1 MIYQLTG
8 TGTILRLADN
18 ASIPPDPANT
28 DYQTYLAW
36 LEEGNEP
43 LLPEQAPLTWDDI
56 RAKRDQLIRESD
68 WTMVQDATVN
78 QAAWAQ
84 YRQILRDLPQTYASV
99 TPDKVVWPEPP
110 LAAGPNTVTEIE

>member
-1 MIYQLTG
+1 MTYQLTQSNC
-8 TGTILRLADN
+8 ILKVDEGKWF
-18 ASIPPDPANT
+18 SPDPANT
-28 DYQTYLAW
+28 DYAAYLRW

-43 LLPEQAPLTWDDI
+43 LPLEQAPLTWDDI
-56 RAKRDQLIRESD
+56 RTKRDQLIRESD

-99 TPDKVVWPEPP
+99 SPDKVVWPEQP
-110 LAAGPNTVTEIE
+110 LTAGPNTVTEIE